1 MKLPRIPKGKG
12 YLGPEYFGCCGTG
25 RRPAIF
31 HSINGKWVVGPELS
45 AREAIKRALH
55 YGNKRS
61 YECNG
66 PVMVRRTKKAAIAAF
81 TDLCETVE
89 NWNLQQRR
97 EYETTRE
104 KAKSGDMAAVL
115 KMGDF

>member
-1 MKLPRIPKGKG
+1 MNLPRINKGKG

-31 HSINGKWVVGPELS
+31 HSINGKWVVGTELS
-45 AREAIKRALH
+45 AREAIRKALH
-55 YGNKRS
+55 YGNKRLLD
-61 YECNG
+61 CNG
-66 PVMVRRTKKAAIAAF
+66 PVTVLKTKKAAVAAF
-81 TDLCETVE
+81 TKLCEVVE
-89 NWNLQQRR
+89 DWNLSQRR

-115 KMGDF
+115 KLGDF